1 MIFAL
6 VCAIVAPLPASGVES
21 RPATGAAP
29 HTTSAG
35 VAPAA
40 RQARNVFVLTID
52 GPITR
57 VTAYSIKRRLEAAVR
72 EGADAVVF
80 ELNTPGGEVG
90 ATLEIC
96 DAIKNSPIANTVAW
110 VHTTAYSAGAFIA
123 LACREIVVAE
133 SATMGDAAPIAAIP
147 GLGMKNLSATERQKI
162 LAPILT
168 EIVDSARRGGY
179 DELLVQ
185 AFVSL
190 GVELWLVEEKG
201 TGKRYFVSERE
212 YRLLFEGDPVRTAP
226 RMASGSVGDPQAV
239 PTSGGESGGGGAS
252 EGAPGGETTSANER
266 APEPAS
272 DPTAFRPASPSV
284 AGAAPDVNMGLTSVS
299 GRPVFS
305 ARDKGRF
312 DLVEYATDGKTLLVL
327 KTDDMRR
334 YGLAQAT
341 VRSDEELKQFF
352 AAQEIH
358 RRGSTWSEGLALFL
372 MNIVVRGALV
382 AVFMIALFLEMATPG
397 LGLAGGIAAVCGLA
411 LLAPPVLIGAAGW
424 WTAVAVVTGVV
435 LILGEILVFPGVM
448 VLGVAGAGLFIAGL
462 VGSFVSGDRG
472 AMSTEIVHG
481 LAATMLGI
489 FVAGVCV
496 YFIGKSYGTLPIFNR
511 LILGASASDD
521 EASGAG
527 LLAAM
532 GVAETPVLIGAT
544 GIAVTTL
551 RPSGT
556 AEVDGRLLDVVS
568 EIGFIDSGAMVRV
581 TSVTPYRIG
590 VERAPA
596 PGNTP
601 GNVPGHSTASPPSGA
616 APSERRPA

>member
-1 MIFAL
+1 MFGTGKRSLMVAAWAAL
-6 VCAIVAPLPASGVES
+6 VALSAIVAPLPASGVETRS
-21 RPATGAAP
+21 AIGAAP
-29 HTTSAG
+29 HAASAG

-40 RQARNVFVLTID
+40 RQARSVFVLTID

-147 GLGMKNLSATERQKI
+147 GLGMQSLSATERQKI

-212 YRLLFEGDPVRTAP
+212 FRLLFEGEPVRTAP
-226 RMASGSVGDPQAV
+226 RMASGSVGDAQ
-239 PTSGGESGGGGAS
+239 TGATS
-252 EGAPGGETTSANER
+252 EGAPAGPSDGESAPIRANER
-266 APEPAS
+266 APDPAS

-299 GRPVFS
+299 GRPVFG

-341 VRSDEELKQFF
+341 VRTDEELKQFF

-372 MNIVVRGALV
+372 MHIVVRGALV

-397 LGLAGGIAAVCGLA
+397 IGLAGAIAAVCGLA

-481 LAATMLGI
+481 LAATMLGV

-511 LILGASASDD
+511 LILGASASDN
-521 EASGAG
+521 EPSGAG

-532 GVAETPVLIGAT
+532 GVADAPVRIGAT
-544 GIAVTTL
+544 GVAVTTL

-568 EIGFIDSGAMVRV
+568 EIGFIDSGVAVRV

-590 VERAPA
+590 VERAP
-596 PGNTP
+596 GNSP
-601 GNVPGHSTASPPSGA
+601 ANPPSGA
-616 APSERRPA
+616 APSERGSA